1 MEQLV
6 KTKEKIIL
14 ACEQLAMKDGRG
26 FYNLSMEE
34 LAQVAGVSKRT
45 IYRYFGS
52 KEEVIEATVVQ
63 TMDKIELKNLEL
75 FASGTSIQELI
86 TALLKN
92 VTYMVNQQVIEDLS
106 THYPF
111 IWQKIDKI
119 RQSKVDLLI
128 NHLLSQSEIKMRWR
142 VDPKIFKASLLSAM
156 TVVMTPRFVMESGM
170 SLEEVGHDFLNM
182 FLFGALERVHKE
194 N

>member
-1 MEQLV
+1 MV

>member
-1 MEQLV
+1 MV

-34 LAQVAGVSKRT
+34 LAQMAGVSKRT

>member
-1 MEQLV
+1 
-6 KTKEKIIL
+6 
-14 ACEQLAMKDGRG
+14 
-26 FYNLSMEE
+26 
-34 LAQVAGVSKRT
+34 VAGVSKRT

>member
-1 MEQLV
+1 LV